1 MRSVARYIH
10 QSAHAHYTT
19 QNNLK
24 TGVEPT
30 RVPAPPASESLSS
43 PSQGDAC
50 NSETERA
57 SAVISSTAASTV
69 SPGISSHRYATE
81 ELKRGQE
88 ESNRLLLSIRNVLE
102 NLNQVMIGTQH
113 SMARVSHT
121 VTPLSC
127 HLMLSLYLI
136 SAGDKHHVSS
146 SR

>member
-1 MRSVARYIH
+1 MCSAARYIH

-19 QNNLK
+19 QNNL
-24 TGVEPT
+24 TIGVEPT
-30 RVPAPPASESLSS
+30 RASAPPASEPLSS
-43 PSQGDAC
+43 PSQGDEC
-50 NSETERA
+50 DTETERA
-57 SAVISSTAASTV
+57 SGVISSTAASMV
-69 SPGISSHRYATE
+69 SPGISSHRPAVE
-81 ELKRGQE
+81 ELKCVQE
-88 ESNRLLLSIRNVLE
+88 ESNRLLLSIRNALE

-136 SAGDKHHVSS
+136 SAGGKHHVSS